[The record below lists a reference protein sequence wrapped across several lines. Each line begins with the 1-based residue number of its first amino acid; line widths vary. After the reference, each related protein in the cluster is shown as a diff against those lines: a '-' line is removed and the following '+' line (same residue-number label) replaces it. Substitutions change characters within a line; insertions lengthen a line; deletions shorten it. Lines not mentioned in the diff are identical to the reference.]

1 MNSIMK
7 SASNILTIFISC
19 ILGLVSQIEA
29 QGEQPRQP
37 DGQPQE
43 EKPEI
48 REEEEDVPVITDPA
62 VFNEKDLDKLLEK
75 QREYVKKR
83 YPDYKIVIEGQEQDY
98 FNSRHYSEFNLQN
111 EDGEWVL
118 TIRFDIE
125 EAYQAY
131 MKKHRKEIEREA
143 ARLIKEGLIKI
154 E

>member
-1 MNSIMK
+1 M
-7 SASNILTIFISC
+7 
-19 ILGLVSQIEA
+19 LGFVSQIEA
-29 QGEQPRQP
+29 QEKQSRQP
-37 DGQPQE
+37 DKQPQE

-48 REEEEDVPVITDPA
+48 QQEEKDIPVITNPA

-83 YPDYKIVIEGQEQDY
+83 YPDYQIWAEGEYTDY
-98 FNSRHYSEFNLQN
+98 SDAHRYSFFNLEN
-111 EDGEWVL
+111 EDEEWVL

>member
-1 MNSIMK
+1 LTTGI
-7 SASNILTIFISC
+7 ILFFLMLEIGSLTA
-19 ILGLVSQIEA
+19 A
-29 QGEQPRQP
+29 QEEQPRQL
-37 DGQPQE
+37 DKQPQE

-48 REEEEDVPVITDPA
+48 QQEEKDIPVITNPA

-75 QREYVKKR
+75 QREYVKRR
-83 YPDYKIVIEGQEQDY
+83 YPDYRIVGMGQEQDY
-98 FNSRHYSEFNLQN
+98 FDSRNYSEFYLEN
-111 EDGEWVL
+111 EDEEWVL

-143 ARLIKEGLIKI
+143 ARLIREGLIKI